1 MTQPAPEVNTAA
13 DNPKSDDPAEE
24 NTAVDAAAEEE
35 RPPTLL
41 EQMGGISGLIYSSV
55 PVVVFVLANAFF
67 GLTVGIWS
75 AIGVAVAIT
84 VARIVRKEPLQ
95 PAISG
100 FFGVAIAAFIAYRT
114 GSAKGFF
121 LFGIWTSL
129 AYGGV
134 FLASVLVRWPLV
146 GVIWSTLNGHG
157 QGWRQ
162 DKKSRTAYDIA
173 TLTFVAV
180 FAARYVVQK
189 WLYDEDATGW
199 LAFARL
205 AMGYPLFAVALGVTV
220 WAVRRAQVRH
230 KELEVDGDDSDAAV
244 EARLREKYADP
255 A

>member
-1 MTQPAPEVNTAA
+1 MM
-13 DNPKSDDPAEE
+13 S
-24 NTAVDAAAEEE
+24 
-35 RPPTLL
+35 
-41 EQMGGISGLIYSSV
+41 ILI
-55 PVVVFVLANAFF
+55 
-67 GLTVGIWS
+67 
-75 AIGVAVAIT
+75 
-84 VARIVRKEPLQ
+84 
-95 PAISG
+95 
-100 FFGVAIAAFIAYRT
+100 
-114 GSAKGFF
+114 
-121 LFGIWTSL
+121 
-129 AYGGV
+129 
-134 FLASVLVRWPLV
+134 RWPLV

-157 QGWRQ
+157 QGWRK

-230 KELEVDGDDSDAAV
+230 NELETDEVESDAAV

>member
-1 MTQPAPEVNTAA
+1 MTRPAPEA
-13 DNPKSDDPAEE
+13 DPDKSSQTPPDESSQTPPGQDP
-24 NTAVDAAAEEE
+24 VDEE
-35 RPPTLL
+35 RAPTLL
-41 EQMGGISGLIYSSV
+41 EQMGGIGGLIYSSV
-55 PVVVFVLANAFF
+55 PVVVFVLANTFF
-67 GLTVGIWS
+67 GLTVGIWA
-75 AIGVAVAIT
+75 AIGVAVGIT
-84 VARIVRKEPLQ
+84 VLRLVRKEPLQ
-95 PAISG
+95 PAFSG

-129 AYGGV
+129 LYGGV

-157 QGWRQ
+157 RGWRR
-162 DKKSRTAYDIA
+162 DRKARLGYDIA

-189 WLYDEDATGW
+189 WLYDEDLTGW

-205 AMGYPLFAVALGVTV
+205 AMGYPLFAIALAVTV
-220 WAVRRAQVRH
+220 WAVRRAQIRH
-230 KELEVDGDDSDAAV
+230 TAQEVEQRETDAEV
-244 EARLREKYADP
+244 EDRLREKYADP